1 MREQERLFDA
11 IGNVD
16 ERLLE
21 RSETWGRRERLRDR
35 LAWTAA
41 VAACAAVVA
50 LAWMW
55 TWPAQADPAPPEGP
69 PPAVTPELPA
79 PEPPPRLDGEGYH
92 LLAFQTEE
100 AGVSM
105 DWPAFSI
112 WYSDADYYIYQPLGS
127 CFIRPRTQPEGLPAS
142 QLEIAHYKDSTLEEA
157 VALRRKHDE
166 LCYETVFLVDENTA
180 GRGVGL
186 PENAAPLCLVASDG
200 TDWDD
205 RQSETWFVEDGQGG
219 VFTLSASCFLE
230 AVEGFGARFYDMVC
244 TFQVET
250 DEDAPPWRLAME
262 NAVMDLAE
270 AVFAGDLTGV
280 ERLLALEEPVQD
292 VLDQAEGAS
301 AAGFSYSVSQ
311 MDAGFAA
318 EAAVK
323 FRSGGEEPYR
333 YLELS
338 LFWEEGEWRVSRI
351 GIRE

>member
-1 MREQERLFDA
+1 MREQERLFEA
-11 IGNVD
+11 IGGVD
-16 ERLLE
+16 ERLLA
-21 RSETWGRRERLRDR
+21 RSETGGKRDR

-41 VAACAAVVA
+41 VAACAAVVT

-55 TWPAQADPAPPEGP
+55 PAQTDPAPPEGP

-180 GRGVGL
+180 DRGVGL

-205 RQSETWFVEDGQGG
+205 MQSETWFVEDGQGG
-219 VFTLSASCFLE
+219 VFSLSASCFLE

-280 ERLLALEEPVQD
+280 ERLLAPEERGRLQLQRVPDGRRLCGGGRSEVPLRRGGALPLSGAVPLLGGGGVAGQPDRNPGVGPVR
-292 VLDQAEGAS
+292 ACS
-301 AAGFSYSVSQ
+301 
-311 MDAGFAA
+311 
-318 EAAVK
+318 
-323 FRSGGEEPYR
+323 P
-333 YLELS
+333 
-338 LFWEEGEWRVSRI
+338 
-351 GIRE
+351 

>member
-1 MREQERLFDA
+1 MRERERLFEA
-11 IGNVD
+11 IGGVD

-21 RSETWGRRERLRDR
+21 RSETGGRWERISRR

-41 VAACAAVVA
+41 AAACAAVVA

-55 TWPAQADPAPPEGP
+55 TWPAQTDPVPPEGP
-69 PPAVTPELPA
+69 PPAVA

-142 QLEIAHYKDSTLEEA
+142 QLEIAHYRDSTLEEA

-166 LCYETVFLVDENTA
+166 LYYETVFLVDENTA

-186 PENAAPLCLVASDG
+186 PENVAPLCLVASDG

-205 RQSETWFVEDGQGG
+205 MQSETWFVEDGQGG
-219 VFTLSASCFLE
+219 VFSLSASCFLE

-244 TFQVET
+244 TFQVASG
-250 DEDAPPWRLAME
+250 EDTPPWRRAME
-262 NAVMDLAE
+262 NRAMDLAE
-270 AVFAGDLTGV
+270 EVFAGDLRAV
-280 ERLLALEEPVQD
+280 EDLLETPDA
-292 VLDQAEGAS
+292 LDQAEGAS
-301 AAGFSYSVSQ
+301 PACLSYSVSQ
-311 MDAGFAA
+311 REEGLCA
-318 EAAVK
+318 EVSVK

>member
-21 RSETWGRRERLRDR
+21 RLRDR
-35 LAWTAA
+35 RAWTAA
-41 VAACAAVVA
+41 VAACAAVVT

-55 TWPAQADPAPPEGP
+55 PAQTDPAPPEGP

-180 GRGVGL
+180 KGGYSPSAPAASWRPWRALGPGSTTWYAPSRWRPMRTRPPGGL
-186 PENAAPLCLVASDG
+186 P
-200 TDWDD
+200 
-205 RQSETWFVEDGQGG
+205 
-219 VFTLSASCFLE
+219 
-230 AVEGFGARFYDMVC
+230 
-244 TFQVET
+244 
-250 DEDAPPWRLAME
+250 WR
-262 NAVMDLAE
+262 
-270 AVFAGDLTGV
+270 T
-280 ERLLALEEPVQD
+280 R
-292 VLDQAEGAS
+292 
-301 AAGFSYSVSQ
+301 
-311 MDAGFAA
+311 
-318 EAAVK
+318 
-323 FRSGGEEPYR
+323 
-333 YLELS
+333 
-338 LFWEEGEWRVSRI
+338 
-351 GIRE
+351 